1 MPAEKPSF
9 EFLMPAEEVRTLK
22 KLVGRR
28 WDRFWVAGG
37 VIDWKWSR
45 GVPSVYTVPVL
56 VVEAGETFVI
66 WADSLDLPDRT
77 EEFRMV
83 VSQPSMDIFRDSKP
97 PRAPLRDFPADL
109 SITDFLNRKNSVQL
123 ARRSYT
129 RAPDHSMPGA
139 EIVFDW
145 GLLFANDLG
154 SLLIFLDEHINL
166 NLCVT
171 TNDEVIAELLNKK
184 NADLIA
190 V

>member
-1 MPAEKPSF
+1 MPAEKQSF

-22 KLVGRR
+22 TVVGRR
-28 WDRFWVAGG
+28 WDRFRVGGG

-45 GVPSVYTVPVL
+45 GVPSVYTVSEL

-83 VSQPSMDIFRDSKP
+83 VSQPPLDYFRHAKP
-97 PRAPLRDFPADL
+97 PLAPLRDFPADL
-109 SITDFLNRKNSVQL
+109 SITDFLKRKNSVQL
-123 ARRSYT
+123 ARCSYT

-145 GLLFANDLG
+145 GLLFGNDLG

-171 TNDEVIAELLNKK
+171 TNDEVITELLKK
-184 NADLIA
+184 ETAELIA